1 MMEIPKTI
9 TDNVAQSPD
18 DLHGRPMSPPPD
30 ALSSMLEETST
41 MLDEDFL
48 ECSTDACPAAES
60 PVDSPG
66 ACRPRRPRSGIDQ
79 RIAQHLR
86 ELRLERGFSLE
97 ELAGRSFVS
106 RAMLSRI
113 ECGQSSPTA
122 VVLDRIAIG
131 LGVALPSLFGY
142 VTRGPRP
149 FHPIARRG
157 EQRVWRDP
165 VSGCRHRELTPQGV
179 AVSIRLSEL
188 MLPAGSAIS
197 TADGAGTRQLWILE
211 GEVVVH
217 AGERTKRLSVGDCM
231 ALLPGHPASFRNA
244 GLRTARFLS
253 VVSGPVAG
261 AAVGPGADADA
272 DAEAG

>member
-1 MMEIPKTI
+1 MMEMPETI
-9 TDNVAQSPD
+9 TDNVIRPPD
-18 DLHGRPMSPPPD
+18 DGSGRLVPHFPD
-30 ALSSMLEETST
+30 ALSNMLEKTST
-41 MLDEDFL
+41 MLDEHFP
-48 ECSTDACPAAES
+48 ECPTDAFPACDS

-66 ACRPRRPRSGIDQ
+66 ACGPRRPRSGIDR
-79 RIAQHLR
+79 RIARHLR
-86 ELRLERGFSLE
+86 ALRLERGFSLE

-165 VSGCRHRELTPQGV
+165 VSGCRHRELTPQGI
-179 AVSIRLSEL
+179 ATPIGLSEL

-211 GEVVVH
+211 GEMVVH
-217 AGERTKRLSVGDCM
+217 AGERTKHLSVGDCM
-231 ALLPGHPASFRNA
+231 ALVPGQPASFRNA
-244 GLRTARFLS
+244 GSRTARFLS
-253 VVSGPVAG
+253 VS
-261 AAVGPGADADA
+261 
-272 DAEAG
+272 